1 MKKSITIIVLA
12 LIASLATAHPISM
25 EAPKAKKTKAV
36 KAGDKISGT
45 VGDEAGPLMGATVC
59 EVNVIGHIV
68 NSMIT
73 DLNGHFVMKVVNPKD
88 RIRFSY
94 VGMRTVT
101 MPIDKKEYKIIFEPQ
116 SQYRYIPVDGQKNT
130 DLPIPRR
137 VVDKGVRTIDMKE
150 YEGLDIE
157 TEGSGVSNEN
167 NPRGYIPLTDEEQ
180 ALVMPVND
188 LGFNMFRKVG
198 SKESILLSPMGM
210 TYALGLISNGAGGK
224 TKKQIYNV
232 LGCDDTKAAKIN
244 EFCRKIL
251 TEAPKLDKL
260 TQMEINNDFFSQK
273 GYTPKSAFAKIAEAY
288 YHTDLNSL
296 DFGSEESV
304 DEINQKISQRSNGML
319 PKVLDKSNLD
329 PMMGFVLTNTIY
341 FKGIWTDK
349 FPKALTRDEVFK
361 DENGKEKTMPMMNQ
375 EHNFYYSEND
385 LCQALSLPYSNEAY
399 QMIVLLPK
407 EGKTVS
413 EVVQSLTADGWQ
425 RMGAQ
430 MRKVL
435 VEGASIRNPRRWS
448 GRDSGNRIVVFE
460 PIGRI
465 LPGDIVDVRITD
477 AFELK
482 SHIGMISQVGRI
494 KVDETG
500 TEATIAEV
508 LQGRIVGLDIV
519 PLDSVKFYATHPFLY
534 VIREVS
540 TGAIFF
546 IGQYMGT

>member
-59 EVNVIGHIV
+59 EVNANGRIV
-68 NSMIT
+68 ESMIT

-94 VGMRTVT
+94 VGMKTVT
-101 MPIDKKEYKIIFEPQ
+101 MPIDKTEYKIIFEPQ

-137 VVDKGVRTIDMKE
+137 VVDKGVRSIDMKE
-150 YEGLDIE
+150 YEDLNIE

-167 NPRGYIPLTDEEQ
+167 NPRGTIPLTDEEQ

-198 SKESILLSPMGM
+198 ATKSILLSPMGM

-251 TEAPKLDKL
+251 TEAPKLDRL
-260 TQMEINNDFFSQK
+260 TQIEINNLFCSHK
-273 GYTPKSAFAKIAEAY
+273 GFTPKPAFAKIADEY
-288 YHTDLNSL
+288 YHTTLKSM
-296 DFGSEESV
+296 DFDSGHSV
-304 DEINQKISQRSNGML
+304 DEINQEISEHSNGML
-319 PKVLDKSNLD
+319 PKALNKSNLD
-329 PMMGFVLTNTIY
+329 PMMGFVLTNIIY

-349 FPKALTRDEVFK
+349 FYKAHTEDEVFK
-361 DENGKEKTMPMMNQ
+361 DENGKEMLVPMMNQ
-375 EHNFYYSEND
+375 KRQFFYTEND
-385 LCQALSLPYSNEAY
+385 LCQTLCLPYGNGTY

-413 EVVQSLTADGWQ
+413 EVAQSLTADGWEK
-425 RMGAQ
+425 MYDQ
-430 MRKVL
+430 MR
-435 VEGASIRNPRRWS
+435 
-448 GRDSGNRIVVFE
+448 RIM
-460 PIGRI
+460 
-465 LPGDIVDVRITD
+465 VDVKLPRFEASSDVELTGVMSALGISD
-477 AFELK
+477 AFHMGKADFSNLFDTK
-482 SHIGMISQVGRI
+482 SRIGMISQVGRI

-500 TEATIAEV
+500 TEATVATI
-508 LQGRIVGLDIV
+508 LQGRIAGLDII
-519 PLDSVKFYATHPFLY
+519 PPDSVKFHATHPFLY
-534 VIREVS
+534 FIREWS

-546 IGQYMGT
+546 IGQYMGK

>member
-94 VGMRTVT
+94 VGMKTVT
-101 MPIDKKEYKIIFEPQ
+101 MPIDKTEYKIIFEPQ
-116 SQYRYIPVDGQKNT
+116 SQYRYIPVDGKKGT

-198 SKESILLSPMGM
+198 AKESILLSPMGM

-224 TKKQIYNV
+224 TKKQIYKV
-232 LGCDDTKAAKIN
+232 LGCDDTKAANLN

-435 VEGASIRNPRRWS
+435 VDVKLPRFESSSDVELTSVMSALGMSDAFQRNRADFS
-448 GRDSGNRIVVFE
+448 N
-460 PIGRI
+460 
-465 LPGDIVDVRITD
+465 L
-477 AFELK
+477 FELK

-519 PLDSVKFYATHPFLY
+519 PPDSVKFYATHPFLY